1 MKITVEATINAPLEV
16 VWQTYNTPEDVI
28 HWNFAS
34 DDWHCPNATADFRV
48 GGTFCSRMEAKDG
61 SQGFD
66 FEGTYTKIVPNELIE
81 YEFGDRTA
89 QVTFEETHQGVMVQ
103 VTFDAEETFPPE
115 YQKEGW
121 QAILNNFRKYVER
134 SKIN

>member
-1 MKITVEATINAPLEV
+1 MKITVEATINAPIEV
-16 VWQTYNTPEDVI
+16 VWRAYNTPEDVTQ
-28 HWNFAS
+28 WNFAS
-34 DDWHCPNATADFRV
+34 DDWHCPTATADFRV
-48 GGTFCSRMEAKDG
+48 GGTFSSRMEAKDG

-89 QVTFEETHQGVMVQ
+89 QITFEETPQGVFVQ

-115 YQKEGW
+115 YQKDGW
-121 QAILNNFRKYVER
+121 QAILNNFKKHVEGTTG
-134 SKIN
+134 

>member
-1 MKITVEATINAPLEV
+1 MKITVEATIHAPMAEV
-16 VWQTYNTPEDVI
+16 WRAYYTPEDVMQ
-28 HWNFAS
+28 WNFAS
-34 DDWHCPNATADFRV
+34 DDWHCPTATADFRV

-66 FEGTYTKIVPNELIE
+66 FEGTYTRIVPNELIE

-89 QVTFEETHQGVMVQ
+89 LVTFEEKPQGVFVQ

-115 YQKEGW
+115 YQKDGW
-121 QAILNNFRKYVER
+121 QAILNNFKKHVE
-134 SKIN
+134 STAG

>member
-1 MKITVEATINAPLEV
+1 MKITVEATIHALMAD
-16 VWQTYNTPEDVI
+16 VWRAYYNPEDVMQ
-28 HWNFAS
+28 WNFAS
-34 DDWHCPNATADFRV
+34 DDWHCPTATADFRV

-66 FEGTYTKIVPNELIE
+66 FEGTYTSIVPKELIE

-89 QVTFEETHQGVMVQ
+89 QVTFEEKPQGVFVQ

-115 YQKEGW
+115 YQKDGW
-121 QAILNNFRKYVER
+121 QAILNNFKKHVE
-134 SKIN
+134 STAG